1 MIQISN
7 ILDFLNTCCPF
18 ELAEDWDNCGLN
30 VGRHNSEVK
39 KILLAMDVTDESIDT
54 AKKLGCDLL
63 LTHHPLLFDAPKQIN
78 DSSFNGRYI
87 LKLAES
93 GIAHIACHTN
103 LDAAEGGINDILAS
117 LCDMQEKEHFEGLGR
132 MGKIPHT
139 ATALAAL
146 LKERLPA
153 KTCLGVL
160 DHETIGK
167 AAIVGGSGGSL
178 LEDAYNAGCDTFIT
192 GEAKHHHA
200 LQARDL
206 QMNLLVF
213 GHYET
218 EYIVLSPLKE
228 ALNEAFPQ
236 VECFVLPYKAAM
248 EQL

>member
-1 MIQISN
+1 MITIGS
-7 ILDFLNTCCPF
+7 ILEFLNTCCPF

-30 VGRHNSEVK
+30 VGYRNQEVK
-39 KILLAMDVTDESIDT
+39 KILLAMDVTDEAIDT
-54 AKKLGCDLL
+54 AKELGCSLL
-63 LTHHPLLFDAPKQIN
+63 LTHHPLLFNAPRQIN
-78 DSSFNGRYI
+78 DSSFEGRYI

-117 LCDMQEKEHFEGLGR
+117 LCDMQEKEHFDGLGR

-160 DHETIGK
+160 DHEKIGK
-167 AAIVGGSGGSL
+167 AAIVGGSGGSM
-178 LEDAYNAGCDTFIT
+178 LEAAYNMGCDTFIT
-192 GEAKHHHA
+192 GEAKHNHA
-200 LQARDL
+200 LMAKDL
-206 QMNLLVF
+206 GMNLLMF

-218 EYIVLSPLKE
+218 EYIVLEPLKE
-228 ALNEAFPQ
+228 QLCRQFTEL
-236 VECFVLPYKAAM
+236 ECTVLPRRAPL
-248 EQL
+248 ERL